1 MRYLILSLAFLILL
15 IQYPLWFGKGGWKNV
30 MSHRESLSVQIEGN
44 DRQRALNVQITA
56 EVLDLKTG
64 LSEIEESARSDLG
77 MIKDGEV
84 FFKTLDNSATHSSQ

>member
-1 MRYLILSLAFLILL
+1 MRYLTLFLAFLILL

-30 MSHRESLSVQIEGN
+30 MSHRESLSVQIEEN

-64 LSEIEESARSDLG
+64 LSEIEERARSDLG
-77 MIKDGEV
+77 MIKDGEG

>member
-1 MRYLILSLAFLILL
+1 MRYLTLFLAFLILL

-44 DRQRALNVQITA
+44 DRQRALNAQITA

-64 LSEIEESARSDLG
+64 LLEIEESARSDLG
-77 MIKDGEV
+77 MIKDGEI

>member
-1 MRYLILSLAFLILL
+1 MRYLTLFLAFLILL

-30 MSHRESLSVQIEGN
+30 MSHRESLSVQIEEN

-64 LSEIEESARSDLG
+64 LLEIEESARSDLG
-77 MIKDGEV
+77 MIKDGEI